1 MKKWF
6 YVLMAAIVAMV
17 MMSCSDDNN
26 NNEGDDSDGSIS
38 DNCTIELQIKGNRI
52 YATDFRIG
60 TLHPE
65 EFIIN
70 WGDGTEETYTTEAFT
85 HQKGDITWHGDYW
98 LQEYYAKELGHI
110 YEDNAEEHTITIT
123 GKRILELLIHE
134 VRCMEVD
141 VTRCE
146 TLECLKVAVTTI
158 TSLDVSHNP
167 KLVYLNAG
175 DNPTLATLDVR
186 HNPELLF
193 LGCSLAK
200 ISTLDLSNNTKLQQF
215 NGAGIRELTSL
226 DVSHCPNLETLNLTN
241 SGLSSLNISNC
252 KKLHSLNCENNRLT
266 TLDVSDC
273 VSLTHLEC
281 QGNQLTSLN
290 INGCSN
296 LSALYCG
303 GNQFTEDAMTEVYKA
318 LPEAADN
325 TTPFLVFDKYEYGEI
340 WIATKKGW
348 KLIIKE

>member
-1 MKKWF
+1 M
-6 YVLMAAIVAMV
+6 
-17 MMSCSDDNN
+17 
-26 NNEGDDSDGSIS
+26 
-38 DNCTIELQIKGNRI
+38 
-52 YATDFRIG
+52 
-60 TLHPE
+60 
-65 EFIIN
+65 
-70 WGDGTEETYTTEAFT
+70 
-85 HQKGDITWHGDYW
+85 
-98 LQEYYAKELGHI
+98 
-110 YEDNAEEHTITIT
+110 
-123 GKRILELLIHE
+123 
-134 VRCMEVD
+134 
-141 VTRCE
+141 
-146 TLECLKVAVTTI
+146 
-158 TSLDVSHNP
+158 
-167 KLVYLNAG
+167 
-175 DNPTLATLDVR
+175 
-186 HNPELLF
+186 
-193 LGCSLAK
+193 
-200 ISTLDLSNNTKLQQF
+200 
-215 NGAGIRELTSL
+215 
-226 DVSHCPNLETLNLTN
+226 ETLNLAN

-252 KKLHSLNCENNRLT
+252 EKLHSLHCENNRLT